1 MTHQEIIDKEIVERY
16 VLGKLPPDDRRQFQ
30 EHFFDCDEC
39 FQQAQAMSDTVSRV
53 RYAADAGALDADKSL
68 GAAASFWNSGWWRP
82 VLVCSVA
89 ASLILAVAFVW
100 LWFSRAQLQKEL
112 AMQRQASET
121 AKAGAPSSSGNEQKL
136 RELEAERA
144 ELQRRLDELEK
155 NKPSP
160 RPDEGLLAQGRVPSV
175 MLESS
180 RDSGSAA
187 QITIPAGAKAI
198 ALRIPVEPGDRF
210 QSFTVDV
217 LTRAGI
223 SAASVNGA
231 RPNRS
236 GSLIV
241 NIPAG
246 RLVSGEYRVKL
257 HGVNQTQR
265 ELLAE
270 YDLQVFKK

>member
-1 MTHQEIIDKEIVERY
+1 MTHQEIIDKEIVEQY
-16 VLGKLPPDDRRQFQ
+16 VLGKLSLDVRREFQ

-53 RYAADAGALDADKSL
+53 RYAAAAGALDADKSL
-68 GAAASFWNSGWWRP
+68 GAAGSFWNSGWWRP

-100 LWFSRAQLQKEL
+100 LWFSRAQLQREL
-112 AMQRQASET
+112 ALERQSRET
-121 AKAGAPSSSGNEQKL
+121 VKAGAQSSSDSEQKL

-144 ELQRRLDELEK
+144 QLQRRVDELEK

-160 RPDEGLLAQGRVPSV
+160 RPDEGLLAQLKIPSV
-175 MLESS
+175 TLESS
-180 RDSGSAA
+180 RDSGNAA

-198 ALRIPVEPGDRF
+198 SLRIPVEPGNRF
-210 QSFTVDV
+210 QSFSVDV
-217 LTRAGI
+217 LTRTK
-223 SAASVNGA
+223 ASIATVNDA

-236 GSLIV
+236 GSLTINV
-241 NIPAG
+241 PAM
-246 RLVSGEYRVKL
+246 RLESGDYRVRL
-257 HGVNQTQR
+257 YGVNKPQR

-270 YDLQVFKK
+270 YDLRVLKQ